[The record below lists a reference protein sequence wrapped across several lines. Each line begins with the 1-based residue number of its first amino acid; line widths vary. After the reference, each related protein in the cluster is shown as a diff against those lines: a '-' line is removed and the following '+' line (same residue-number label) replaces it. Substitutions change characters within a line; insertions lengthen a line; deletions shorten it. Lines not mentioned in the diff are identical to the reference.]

1 MQYYYYYDYY
11 YYYYYYYYCNC
22 NCNYLW
28 FIGYADSLV
37 VLVSLRF
44 LPEGLGDS
52 AVGLE
57 WVGWVE

>member
-1 MQYYYYYDYY
+1 MQYYYYDD
-11 YYYYYYYYCNC
+11 YYYYYCNC